1 MGKRALLTS
10 RNRCLECFYDNRW
23 VRDPY
28 YAEVA
33 QESFRNFCNHSF
45 PNITRFDQIP
55 MVELVAGIPPSARGR
70 LDGPTVWERTT
81 YSDGRVTFDP
91 RPWSEYINRSET
103 SSKASTTTTASTST
117 DSVMSTTTEAPSP
130 TASEDAQGDAARRS
144 LPAAWVVGTSLLG
157 LIGSWMLIVLGMDLV

>member
-1 MGKRALLTS
+1 MDRWNDTFAA
-10 RNRCLECFYDNRW
+10 CLECFYDNRW

-70 LDGPTVWERTT
+70 PDGPTIRERTT
-81 YSDGRVTFDP
+81 HPDGRVTFEP
-91 RPWSEYINRSET
+91 RPSSDGTDGPET
-103 SSKASTTTTASTST
+103 SSEANTTTAASTST
-117 DSVMSTTTEAPSP
+117 DSIMSTTRTTAAPSP
-130 TASEDAQGDAARRS
+130 TASEDAQGDAAHGS

-157 LIGSWMLIVLGMDLV
+157 LIGSWMLVVLGVDLV